1 MEGGMS
7 TDGQTLEQ
15 HWGNVTE
22 ILDRWL
28 IERRELLVKYG
39 ELGEIKTFDGA
50 NVSHGSKLQAFC
62 QLLVD
67 YISTGHFEI
76 FEQLAGEGKAFSDRD
91 GLKEGADLME
101 KIQPSTELILDFNDK
116 YLATDDLEAVSQ
128 DLSNIGEALAQ
139 RFESEDT
146 MIAVLHDA
154 HLEQLI

>member
-1 MEGGMS
+1 MS
-7 TDGQTLEQ
+7 KDGQTLEQ
-15 HWGNVTE
+15 HWENVTE

-50 NVSHGSKLQAFC
+50 NLGHGVKLQGFC

-67 YISTGHFEI
+67 YVSTGHFEI

-116 YLATDDLEAVSQ
+116 YLATDDLEALSL

>member
-1 MEGGMS
+1 MS
-7 TDGQTLEQ
+7 KDDQTLEQ

-39 ELGEIKTFDGA
+39 ELGEIKTFDGG
-50 NVSHGSKLQAFC
+50 NVGHGNKVQAFC

-67 YISTGHFEI
+67 YVSTGHFEI

-116 YLATDDLEAVSQ
+116 YLATDDLEALSL

>member
-1 MEGGMS
+1 
-7 TDGQTLEQ
+7 
-15 HWGNVTE
+15 VTE

-67 YISTGHFEI
+67 YVSTGHFEI

>member
-1 MEGGMS
+1 MS

-67 YISTGHFEI
+67 YVSTGHFEI

-116 YLATDDLEAVSQ
+116 YLS
-128 DLSNIGEALAQ
+128 
-139 RFESEDT
+139 
-146 MIAVLHDA
+146 H
-154 HLEQLI
+154 

>member
-1 MEGGMS
+1 MS

-50 NVSHGSKLQAFC
+50 NVSHGHKLQAFC

-67 YISTGHFEI
+67 YVSTGHFEI

-116 YLATDDLEAVSQ
+116 YLATDDLEALSL

-154 HLEQLI
+154 HLVQLI

>member
-1 MEGGMS
+1 MS
-7 TDGQTLEQ
+7 ADGQTLEQ

-67 YISTGHFEI
+67 YVSTGHFEI

>member
-1 MEGGMS
+1 MS
-7 TDGQTLEQ
+7 KDGQTLEQ

-50 NVSHGSKLQAFC
+50 NVGHGVKLQAFC

-67 YISTGHFEI
+67 YVSTGHFEI
-76 FEQLAGEGKAFSDRD
+76 FEQLAGEGQAFSNRD

-116 YLATDDLEAVSQ
+116 YLATDDLEALSQ
-128 DLSNIGEALAQ
+128 DLSSIGEALAQ

-154 HLEQLI
+154 HLERLI

>member
-67 YISTGHFEI
+67 YVSTGHFEI

-116 YLATDDLEAVSQ
+116 YLATDDLEALSL

>member
-1 MEGGMS
+1 MS

-39 ELGEIKTFDGA
+39 ELGELKTFDGA

-67 YISTGHFEI
+67 YVSTGHFEI
-76 FEQLAGEGKAFSDRD
+76 VEQLAGEGKAFSDR
-91 GLKEGADLME
+91 
-101 KIQPSTELILDFNDK
+101 
-116 YLATDDLEAVSQ
+116 TDSRKVP
-128 DLSNIGEALAQ
+128 I
-139 RFESEDT
+139 
-146 MIAVLHDA
+146 
-154 HLEQLI
+154 

>member
-1 MEGGMS
+1 MEGAMS

-67 YISTGHFEI
+67 YVSTGHFEI

-116 YLATDDLEAVSQ
+116 YLATDDLEALSL

>member
-1 MEGGMS
+1 MS

-67 YISTGHFEI
+67 YVSTGHFEI

>member
-1 MEGGMS
+1 MS

-67 YISTGHFEI
+67 YVSTGHFEI

-91 GLKEGADLME
+91 GLQEGADLME

>member
-1 MEGGMS
+1 MS
-7 TDGQTLEQ
+7 KDGQTLEQ

-50 NVSHGSKLQAFC
+50 NLGHGVKLQGFC

-67 YISTGHFEI
+67 YVSTGHFEI
-76 FEQLAGEGKAFSDRD
+76 FEQLAGEGKAFSNRD

-116 YLATDDLEAVSQ
+116 YLATDDLEVLSQ
-128 DLSNIGEALAQ
+128 DLSSIGEALAQ

-154 HLEQLI
+154 HLERLI

>member
-67 YISTGHFEI
+67 YVSTGHFEI

>member
-1 MEGGMS
+1 MS

-67 YISTGHFEI
+67 YVSTGHFEI

-116 YLATDDLEAVSQ
+116 YLATDDLEALSL

>member
-1 MEGGMS
+1 MS
-7 TDGQTLEQ
+7 KDGQTLEQ

-28 IERRELLVKYG
+28 IERRELLVKYS

-50 NVSHGSKLQAFC
+50 NSDHGLKLQEFC

-67 YISTGHFEI
+67 YVSTGHFEI

-91 GLKEGADLME
+91 GLKQGADLME
-101 KIQPSTELILDFNDK
+101 MIQPSTELILDFNDK
-116 YLATDDLEAVSQ
+116 YLATDDLVALSQ

-139 RFESEDT
+139 RFESEDAL
-146 MIAVLHDA
+146 IAVLHDA

>member
-1 MEGGMS
+1 MS

-67 YISTGHFEI
+67 YVSTGHFEI

-146 MIAVLHDA
+146 MIAVLQDA

>member
-1 MEGGMS
+1 MS
-7 TDGQTLEQ
+7 KDGQTLEQ

-39 ELGEIKTFDGA
+39 ELGEIQTFDGA
-50 NVSHGSKLQAFC
+50 NVGHGVKLQVFC

-67 YISTGHFEI
+67 YVSTGHFEI

-116 YLATDDLEAVSQ
+116 YLATDDLEVLSQ
-128 DLSNIGEALAQ
+128 DLSSIGEALAQ

-154 HLEQLI
+154 HLERLI

>member
-1 MEGGMS
+1 MS

-67 YISTGHFEI
+67 YVSTGHFEI

-116 YLATDDLEAVSQ
+116 YLATDDLEALSQ

-154 HLEQLI
+154 HLEQLV

>member
-1 MEGGMS
+1 MS
-7 TDGQTLEQ
+7 KDGQTLEQ

-28 IERRELLVKYG
+28 IERRELLVKYS

-50 NVSHGSKLQAFC
+50 NSDHGLMVQEFC

-67 YISTGHFEI
+67 YVSTGHFEI

-91 GLKEGADLME
+91 GLKQGADLME
-101 KIQPSTELILDFNDK
+101 MIQPSTELILDFNDK
-116 YLATDDLEAVSQ
+116 YLATDDLVALSQ

-139 RFESEDT
+139 RFESEDAL
-146 MIAVLHDA
+146 IAVLHDA
-154 HLEQLI
+154 HLDQLI

>member
-1 MEGGMS
+1 MS
-7 TDGQTLEQ
+7 KDDQTLEQ

-67 YISTGHFEI
+67 YVSTGHFEI

-116 YLATDDLEAVSQ
+116 YLATDDLEALSL

>member
-1 MEGGMS
+1 MS

-50 NVSHGSKLQAFC
+50 NVSHGHKLQAFC

-67 YISTGHFEI
+67 YVSTGHFEI

-116 YLATDDLEAVSQ
+116 YLATDDLEALSL